1 MTTPATEP
9 GGRRPTRTRAADSLD
24 LREPQEDGDDSF
36 DLGRILSSP
45 WVRVG
50 LAVGLGF
57 LAGSRK
63 DSALVKVGM
72 RLAFTAAARSLL
84 HDALDR
90 ARA

>member
-9 GGRRPTRTRAADSLD
+9 GGKRPPRTRAADSLD
-24 LREPQEDGDDSF
+24 LRDQEDGEDSF
-36 DLGRILSSP
+36 DLGRILASP
-45 WVRVG
+45 WVRMG

-57 LAGSRK
+57 LAGSRR
-63 DSALVKVGM
+63 DSALVKAGM
-72 RLAFTAAARSLL
+72 RLAFTVGARSLL